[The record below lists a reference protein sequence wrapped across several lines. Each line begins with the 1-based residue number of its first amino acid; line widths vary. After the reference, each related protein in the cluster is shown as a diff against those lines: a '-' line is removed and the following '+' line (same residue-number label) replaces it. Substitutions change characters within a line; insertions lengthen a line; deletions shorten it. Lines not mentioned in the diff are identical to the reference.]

1 MKIVRNRY
9 VVMRNNRTEIWGGCA
24 KHFYFK
30 PVSDIGDFQVK
41 SYRSEAQAWA
51 SCSSRDENFE
61 VVPVVETIE
70 VLEEIN
76 AVPSKQKRK
85 DNVPNRVPRVCSIG

>member
-1 MKIVRNRY
+1 MKIVRRRY

-30 PVSDIGDFQVK
+30 PVSDIGDFQIK
-41 SYRSEAQAWA
+41 SYRSEAQALA

-76 AVPSKQKRK
+76 AVPSE
-85 DNVPNRVPRVCSIG
+85 

>member
-1 MKIVRNRY
+1 MKIVRRRY

-24 KHFYFK
+24 KLFYFK

-41 SYRSEAQAWA
+41 SYRSKAQAQT
-51 SCSSRDENFE
+51 SCSSWDKNFE

-70 VLEEIN
+70 VLEE
-76 AVPSKQKRK
+76 
-85 DNVPNRVPRVCSIG
+85 